1 MANTLVP
8 QDAYA
13 IINAVSE
20 QMQGRTALTAYDPS
34 TFVAVGEQLLS
45 YGYENVM
52 GAVSTVL
59 ARTII
64 ATRKYNSK
72 LRLLDLDND
81 RWGAVTRKISFL
93 PKSAE
98 ADHHMNTNLNAT
110 TLDDGNSVD
119 PWTINKPV
127 PVQFNFIGTKTYQR
141 SITRFKDQIDQAFRS
156 EADFIAF
163 VEGYMAELSND
174 IEQDYEARK
183 RLTLLNYIGG
193 LNDLGTYVVDLV
205 AEFNTYMGNPS
216 PALTRADCFSPTHIE
231 KFFEN
236 SIRVIGEIRDRMTE
250 RSALYHYSPTT
261 LSTEILRHTPKDRQK
276 FIVFSPFMKYMETM
290 VNPNLF
296 HEIDMERT
304 EEVSYWQ
311 SITSPSEVKVTPNE
325 LDLTTGNSV
334 NGSPQSID
342 YVVGLLFDEDAIGM
356 NRQFETAMS
365 TGMNPRGLYENTFY
379 TWKFLGL
386 NDYTE
391 NAVLFVLGA

>member
-13 IINAVSE
+13 IINAVAK
-20 QMQGRTALTAYDPS
+20 QMQGRDALTAYDTS
-34 TFVAVGEQLLS
+34 SFVAVGEQLLS
-45 YGYENVM
+45 YGYTNLM

-59 ARTII
+59 GRTII
-64 ATRKYNSK
+64 ATRKYDSK
-72 LRLLDLDND
+72 LRLIDVDED
-81 RWGAVTRKISFL
+81 RWGAMTRKISFL
-93 PKSAE
+93 PKDAQS
-98 ADHHMNTNLNAT
+98 DKHMNTNLNPSA
-110 TLDDGNSVD
+110 LDNGNSVD
-119 PWTINKPV
+119 PWVINKPEA
-127 PVQFNFIGTKTYQR
+127 VQFNFIGVKTYQR

-163 VEGYMAELSND
+163 VEGYMMELGND

-183 RLTLLNYIGG
+183 RMSLLNFIGG
-193 LNDLGTYVVDLV
+193 VNDLGTYVVDLV

-250 RSALYHYSPTT
+250 RSNLYHYTPTT
-261 LSTEILRHTPKDRQK
+261 VSTDILRHTPKSNQK
-276 FIVFSPFMKYMETM
+276 FLVYSPFMKYMETM

-311 SITSPSEVKVTPNE
+311 SITTPSSVNVTPNV

-342 YVVGLLFDEDAIGM
+342 YVVGLLFDEEAIGM
-356 NRQFETAMS
+356 NRQFEIALS
-365 TGMNPRGLYENTFY
+365 SGMNPFGLYENTVF
-379 TWKFLGL
+379 TWKFLAL